1 MGLSSEF
8 VNRLAGSSGQGNFIN
23 RLLGNSGKSEG
34 SGKTGQYSG
43 LFGSGYDTMNESAL
57 FDTRYFDQNYAQ
69 WLNFIEQYKDNPE
82 LYERL
87 KTLFQFTAYTPSNK
101 EFFWGDTAG
110 IRDYY
115 NNEFKT
121 AMNNAYQLI
130 DEYNQRS
137 YNDPTSQLSRERAAG
152 LNPELNGGEGLS
164 PGEAGDATPDP
175 IPNESPAHEAGS
187 PGFDFAQMGMNFI
200 TGLTSLIGGVQA
212 LGMNYTQQGLL
223 STALSDSAMDVALK
237 EEAAKYRYPTLENG
251 DVDYSAVPELVVPDS
266 FKNGRPKGAAG
277 KALERARGNL
287 YGENGE
293 MSTALKRAIMAH
305 QKGLVENTVAAGTG
319 MATPGYSE
327 SIEDFAAGYSEIIV
341 QKQIDALDWDNRLRK
356 LDARFKAAQ
365 STTAEAYAG
374 QASRVASAEAS
385 AAESKAREAYAQAGF
400 AEGYYS
406 EELGQ
411 SKATA
416 EQLENELSAIEDEI
430 AKEQEATWKA
440 IQDYVK
446 DPKHGRLG
454 KFGITL
460 LPGLRQEVDRI
471 FETRRESIRTRRE
484 SLRKLGDGATNA
496 IVGAITK

>member
-1 MGLSSEF
+1 MPNLSPGSIKGGVSNPAPPPSKFGLDYDQQSK
-8 VNRLAGSSGQGNFIN
+8 NRLYGTQ
-23 RLLGNSGKSEG
+23 
-34 SGKTGQYSG
+34 
-43 LFGSGYDTMNESAL
+43 
-57 FDTRYFDQNYAQ
+57 YFDSTYQRYMDY
-69 WLNFIEQYKDNPE
+69 IEQYRGNTE
-82 LYERL
+82 LYDRL
-87 KTLFQFTAYTPSNK
+87 KDLYQFTAYNPSNK
-101 EFFWGDTAG
+101 ESFWGDTSG
-110 IRDYY
+110 IQDYY
-115 NNEFKT
+115 NSAFQS
-121 AMNNAYQLI
+121 AMNNALQI
-130 DEYNQRS
+130 VDEYNQRD
-137 YNDPTSQLSRERAAG
+137 YNDPASQMSREKNAG
-152 LNPELNGGEGLS
+152 LNADLNGGQNIT

-175 IPNESPAHEAGS
+175 QPLTPSLHDGS
-187 PGFDFAQMGMNFI
+187 APGFDFAQMGMNFVS
-200 TGLTSLIGGVQA
+200 GLTSLIHGVQA
-212 LGMNYTQQGLL
+212 LGLNHTQQGLL

-237 EEAAKYRYPTLENG
+237 EEAAKYRYPTLESG
-251 DVDYSAVPELVVPDS
+251 EVDYSAVPDLVVPAS
-266 FKNGRPKGAAG
+266 VKNGRPRGAAG

-287 YGENGE
+287 YDQDGKP
-293 MSTALKRAIMAH
+293 STALKRAIMEH

-327 SIEDFAAGYSEIIV
+327 SIEDFAAGYSDIIV
-341 QKQIDALDWDNRLRK
+341 HKQIDALDWDNRLRK
-356 LDARFKAAQ
+356 LDARLKTAQ

-374 QASRVASAEAS
+374 QASRTASAEAS

-471 FETRRESIRTRRE
+471 FESRRESIRSRRE